1 MEITAESIQ
10 WGKHVEVNVEIN
22 PASDFAGNNTLH
34 VAIMERSASLDM
46 IITLVVIVCVIV
58 IFVIAVEAE
67 VLAKI
72 EVVVFEVVVPIVETE
87 EAVIEVV
94 AVADDVDNIWKIIEL
109 PIMAQKASTRS
120 FSQKIIVGDGKMPY
134 SQTTLVD
141 VYGKKQFVHTDE
153 NEPTRR

>member
-1 MEITAESIQ
+1 MDHLIWCVTPKTFDGVIKKMGCVVISS
-10 WGKHVEVNVEIN
+10 V
-22 PASDFAGNNTLH
+22 D

-94 AVADDVDNIWKIIEL
+94 KEDVPAIEVAVLFVVVIAVAIDDKVS
-109 PIMAQKASTRS
+109 A
-120 FSQKIIVGDGKMPY
+120 GK
-134 SQTTLVD
+134 
-141 VYGKKQFVHTDE
+141 
-153 NEPTRR
+153 